1 VIGPITV
8 IGFVAAIFASVL
20 PKLSSI
26 LLLFTYP
33 MAGWIVWLCK
43 FGASFAVLKF
53 SSTLFFIALLA
64 IFIALF
70 LRKKWLPLLL
80 IAALLIS
87 QLTYTKVSWPGSGWQ
102 IANCDVGQ
110 GDALVINLKDSN
122 AIVIDVGP
130 EPSVIDNCLR
140 RLGIDQIS
148 LLVLTHF
155 HADHVGGLAGAIK
168 GRNVKQVW
176 ITNNLQPANAYE
188 DSLKLL
194 EGVAIRQVVAGEQFE
209 IANTE
214 ISVLWPDKY
223 QGSFES
229 LPGDGSAINNSSIA
243 LMIKSTNLS
252 IFAAGDLEPPV
263 QELLTTNPLLA
274 PVDIYKVSHH
284 GSAYQYLP
292 MLDKINPSVAL
303 ISVGAENNYGHPS
316 QDLIGEFEKRRIK
329 VVRTDKSGGIAISAP
344 NKIRV
349 TGNDW
354 WRIRW
359 G

>member
-1 VIGPITV
+1 MFDLNIAPELKRALIILATFCLGVGGFFFLNSRPAATLQSAPEILQEITPSYAESTTSTV
-8 IGFVAAIFASVL
+8 IV
-20 PKLSSI
+20 
-26 LLLFTYP
+26 
-33 MAGWIVWLCK
+33 
-43 FGASFAVLKF
+43 
-53 SSTLFFIALLA
+53 
-64 IFIALF
+64 
-70 LRKKWLPLLL
+70 
-80 IAALLIS
+80 
-87 QLTYTKVSWPGSGWQ
+87 
-102 IANCDVGQ
+102 N
-110 GDALVINLKDSN
+110 
-122 AIVIDVGP
+122 
-130 EPSVIDNCLR
+130 
-140 RLGIDQIS
+140 
-148 LLVLTHF
+148 
-155 HADHVGGLAGAIK
+155 
-168 GRNVKQVW
+168 
-176 ITNNLQPANAYE
+176 
-188 DSLKLL
+188 
-194 EGVAIRQVVAGEQFE
+194 VAGEQFE
-209 IANTE
+209 IANTK
-214 ISVLWPDKY
+214 ISVLWPDRY

-243 LMIKSTNLS
+243 LLIKSTNLS

-292 MLDKINPSVAL
+292 MLDKINPTVAL

-316 QDLIGEFEKRRIK
+316 QDLIGEFGKRRIK